1 MVDVGEMRK
10 TFLVPEIK
18 PLDQYDFFR
27 AKIAGSLS
35 WLLAK
40 SYGSENVPDELREP
54 FYTDQYDQEHIK
66 PPVIRLLLSSD
77 IYCRVCGQTL
87 SDDGAGPP
95 QDNMAVLQALSRKGL
110 QVKDQEVVVTGA
122 DLGKKPI
129 KMSAHLAV
137 IDGLMTAYMMETL
150 RGRKVAAGA
159 EGIGSL
165 GLSKEVV
172 TGMEYNLLLWVDKI
186 NQKLKAVSEKLHQ
199 LRLQP
204 SVDNPTNQGC
214 PTKWYWKLVPIRYR
228 KDKVLTKQTPCFP
241 TVTQLKDLANGCA
254 VAALIHHYCPD
265 VLRLQDV
272 CLKETMSVADSL
284 YNLQLIVEFTQEYLG
299 NCCHLG
305 LEDMLYTSPVLK
317 INILTFVAELFWWFE
332 VLKPEF
338 VQPREIPDLED
349 ASRSGL
355 NTPSGADNSSRL
367 PAFLLK
373 QPFLPVIQQT
383 SPSRSSSGSLNHSTS
398 MSQVDSFGKAW
409 TKKQLKRPLSQA
421 VSFSIPFGL
430 DSDVD
435 IVMGNPVGL
444 MRSVSSDSL
453 TSNTYRSHNCLPQAG
468 NNSSEEPVSHR
479 AREDLGSGT
488 GPTMSPRAA
497 RKGLLLPNEVAE
509 SEHHLPVENGV
520 AGDHSNCTELPTIE
534 EALKIIHNT
543 DKLEPRLR
551 PEGAPDGFFLHRPD
565 LAEDFLKPKTS
576 PSKVDLYPSYKSQ
589 ESGVLAASEDQMNS
603 GAAPSEDGNFSRD
616 DDSVLRDN
624 SLESDGEDS
633 SRPAQEEKDYASKD
647 ECTSC
652 FSSLSSQAESV
663 GSSGSGVKMTSF
675 AERKMK
681 KMSAPDSKSSSSQK
695 TTPDSSELNDQQ
707 MASWV
712 QRPADES
719 PSQNQALASEMT
731 QLGIRL
737 EEKRRAIEAQKK
749 RIEAI
754 FAKHRQRLG
763 KSAFLQLKRKEEGGE
778 PENGASACEDK
789 RKLSLEERLSKI
801 EDEEENDSPTQP
813 EFKGQDG
820 RALERDHE
828 EESSGG
834 NLGGRDT
841 KLRRPES
848 PKEPE
853 VDADIGE
860 YNNAVAK
867 LNSALSSLQ
876 IDMQRLAQQQ
886 ESLMEKK
893 NMQAWVIP
901 VPKATVSSSS
911 QRPSRT
917 AEFSSPSPSPS
928 RKPVSSGTRSPQS
941 GQKKASAPTPKSPRH
956 SRPAELKIT
965 PLTRVLTPPQN
976 VDSLPHLRKFSP
988 SQVTVQTKSSI
999 CFGEDDEEPDLDVR
1013 PKQRPVGPVAGC
1025 GSLADEPSAPER
1037 DEPPFDLE
1045 NEGNLRPVGPVVAR
1059 KPGGQPEELPD
1070 AGRKDNATAAKRT
1083 SLIEIPLSSLKG
1095 HEEGEDGSENVGD
1108 SVTGQV
1114 DPEQR
1119 SVGFFYK
1126 DEAKAEEEM
1135 ALKRAALMEKQQ
1147 KRTEEFRKRRM
1158 WLDAEKEQKKEEM
1171 RQQAEE
1177 EKVEKSFIKQEYLR
1191 RQQLKIMDDL
1201 DKVLRAKTTLSKGRK
1216 PRPKSSVFRDDS
1228 VLTRSPV
1235 KGLLGSRLNKVYSR
1249 STLSLSTMVNDSANS
1264 LSVKKSPRADSPSG
1278 LPSPSRLVSNHN
1290 GEKDWENAST
1300 ASSPASIPEYT
1311 GPKLYKE
1318 PSAKSN
1324 KFIIQ
1329 NAITRCCLAGRVN
1342 EPQKNKI
1349 LEEVEKS
1356 KSNHYLILFRDN
1368 SCQFRAVYTYSPDS
1382 EDMHRVAGVGPKV
1395 ITKNMIEGIYKYN
1408 SDRKQFTQIP
1418 SKTLSASVDAVTIQG
1433 HLWQTKRPGT
1443 PKKPGPSK

>member
-1 MVDVGEMRK
+1 MRK

-18 PLDQYDFFR
+18 PLDQYDFSR

-35 WLLAK
+35 WLLSK
-40 SYGSENVPDELREP
+40 SYGSENVPEELREP

-87 SDDGAGPP
+87 PHDELGLP

-110 QVKDQEVVVTGA
+110 QVKDQEVAVTDA
-122 DLGKKPI
+122 DLRKKPI
-129 KMSAHLAV
+129 KMGAHLAL
-137 IDGLMTAYMMETL
+137 IDALMTTYMMETL
-150 RGRKVAAGA
+150 RGRKITADTEEVT
-159 EGIGSL
+159 SL
-165 GLSKEVV
+165 SPSKQAPAS
-172 TGMEYNLLLWVDKI
+172 TEYNLLLWVDKI
-186 NQKLKAVSEKLHQ
+186 NQKLKDVSERLHQ
-199 LRLQP
+199 LRHQP
-204 SVDNPTNQGC
+204 GIDNSTNQG
-214 PTKWYWKLVPIRYR
+214 IRYR

-241 TVTQLKDLANGCA
+241 MVTQLKDLANGCA

-305 LEDMLYTSPVLK
+305 LEDMLYSPPVLK

-338 VQPREIPDLED
+338 VRPREIPDLED
-349 ASRSGL
+349 ASGSGS
-355 NTPSGADNSSRL
+355 NTPTGAENTSRL

-383 SPSRSSSGSLNHSTS
+383 SPRRSSSGALNHSTS

-453 TSNTYRSHNCLPQAG
+453 TTNAYRSQNCLPRAAC
-468 NNSSEEPVSHR
+468 NSSEDTAGYLGKEELANENGPV
-479 AREDLGSGT
+479 
-488 GPTMSPRAA
+488 MSPRTP
-497 RKGLLLPNEVAE
+497 RKGSQLSNKMTEK
-509 SEHHLPVENGV
+509 EHHRPVENGV
-520 AGDHSNCTELPTIE
+520 IDDHNNCTELPTIE

-565 LAEDFLKPKTS
+565 LTEGFVKPKTGQ
-576 PSKVDLYPSYKSQ
+576 SKFDLNPAYKPTDADR
-589 ESGVLAASEDQMNS
+589 ESGVLAPNGEQVSS
-603 GAAPSEDGNFSRD
+603 GAAPVEDGNFSRD

-624 SLESDGEDS
+624 SLDSDVEDC
-633 SRPAQEEKDYASKD
+633 SRPAQEKDYTSKD

-652 FSSLSSQAESV
+652 LSSISSQAESV
-663 GSSGSGVKMTSF
+663 ASSSGSGVKMTSF

-681 KMSAPDSKSSSSQK
+681 KINPLDSKSSSSQK
-695 TTPDSSELNDQQ
+695 TTPDSSDLNDQQ
-707 MASWV
+707 MASWA
-712 QRPADES
+712 QKSDES

-763 KSAFLQLKRKEEGGE
+763 KSAFLQLKKKEEGGE
-778 PENGASACEDK
+778 PESGAAADEDR

-801 EDEEENDSPTQP
+801 EDDDDENGNESPTQT
-813 EFKGQDG
+813 EFKGKDSKI
-820 RALERDHE
+820 LEKDHE
-828 EESSGG
+828 ESPSQDNGEK
-834 NLGGRDT
+834 DA
-841 KLRRPES
+841 KLRVSES

-853 VDADIGE
+853 VDTDIGE

-886 ESLMEKK
+886 ETLMEKK
-893 NMQAWVIP
+893 NMHAWVIP
-901 VPKATVSSSS
+901 APKPSS
-911 QRPSRT
+911 QRPTRDFQPSRS
-917 AEFSSPSPSPS
+917 AELSSPSPSPS

-941 GQKKASAPTPKSPRH
+941 SQKKTNSAPPKSPRH

-999 CFGEDDEEPDLDVR
+999 CFGEDDEELGADVR
-1013 PKQRPVGPVAGC
+1013 PKQRPVGPIASFGQPN
-1025 GSLADEPSAPER
+1025 EPSVGGR

-1045 NEGNLRPVGPVVAR
+1045 NEGNLRPVGPIVPR
-1059 KPGGQPEELPD
+1059 KTGGQTDEQPE
-1070 AGRKDNATAAKRT
+1070 GGKKDNATTIKRT

-1095 HEEGEDGSENVGD
+1095 PEESEDRLEDVSD
-1108 SVTGQV
+1108 STNDQM
-1114 DPEQR
+1114 DSEQR
-1119 SVGFFYK
+1119 SVGFFFK
-1126 DEAKAEEEM
+1126 DGAKAEEEM
-1135 ALKRAALMEKQQ
+1135 ALRRATLMEKQQ
-1147 KRTEEFRKRRM
+1147 KRTEDFRRRRM
-1158 WLDAEKEQKKEEM
+1158 WLDAEKEQKKEET
-1171 RQQAEE
+1171 RQQVEE
-1177 EKVEKSFIKQEYLR
+1177 EKVEKNFIKQEYLR

-1201 DKVLRAKTTLSKGRK
+1201 DKVLRAKTSASKGRK

-1249 STLSLSTMVNDSANS
+1249 STLSLSTMANDSANS

-1278 LPSPSRLVSNHN
+1278 LPSPNRLAGNHN

-1324 KFIIQ
+1324 KYIIQ

-1368 SCQFRAVYTYSPDS
+1368 SCQFRAVYTFFPDS
-1382 EDMHRVAGVGPKV
+1382 EDMQRVAGVGPKV

>member
-1 MVDVGEMRK
+1 MVDVDEMRK

-18 PLDQYDFFR
+18 PLDQYDFSR

-40 SYGSENVPDELREP
+40 SYGPENVPEELREP

-87 SDDGAGPP
+87 PRDAAGPP
-95 QDNMAVLQALSRKGL
+95 QDNAGVLQALSRKGL
-110 QVKDQEVVVTGA
+110 PVKDQEAGVTEA
-122 DLGKKPI
+122 DLRKKPI
-129 KMSAHLAV
+129 KMGAHLAV
-137 IDGLMTAYMMETL
+137 IDALMTAYMMETL
-150 RGRKVAAGA
+150 
-159 EGIGSL
+159 
-165 GLSKEVV
+165 
-172 TGMEYNLLLWVDKI
+172 TGMKIAVSTEEIASLSPSKQVPASTEYHLLFWVDKV
-186 NQKLKAVSEKLHQ
+186 NQKLKDVCERLHQ
-199 LRLQP
+199 LRQQP
-204 SVDNPTNQGC
+204 GRDNGTNQG
-214 PTKWYWKLVPIRYR
+214 IRYR

-241 TVTQLKDLANGCA
+241 TVTQLKDVANGCA
-254 VAALIHHYCPD
+254 VAALIHYYCPD
-265 VLRLQDV
+265 VLRLEDV

-284 YNLQLIVEFTQEYLG
+284 YNLQLILEFTQEYLG

-305 LEDMLYTSPVLK
+305 LEDMLYTPPVLK

-338 VQPREIPDLED
+338 VRPREIPDLED
-349 ASRSGL
+349 ASGSGS
-355 NTPSGADNSSRL
+355 NTPTGAESTSRL

-383 SPSRSSSGSLNHSTS
+383 SPGRRSSGPLYHSTS

-453 TSNTYRSHNCLPQAG
+453 TTNAYRSQNCLPRAVY
-468 NNSSEEPVSHR
+468 NSAEDTADYLGKEEQLANENGLV
-479 AREDLGSGT
+479 T
-488 GPTMSPRAA
+488 SPKTP
-497 RKGLLLPNEVAE
+497 RKGSQLSNKMMEK
-509 SEHHLPVENGV
+509 EHQGQHRPVENGV
-520 AGDHSNCTELPTIE
+520 VDDHNNYTELPTIE
-534 EALKIIHNT
+534 EALKIIHST

-551 PEGAPDGFFLHRPD
+551 PEGAPDGFFLHKPD
-565 LAEDFLKPKTS
+565 LTEGFIKPKTS
-576 PSKVDLYPSYKSQ
+576 QSKFDLNPPYKSVDAAK
-589 ESGVLAASEDQMNS
+589 ESGILTPSGDQLNS
-603 GAAPSEDGNFSRD
+603 GDVPSEDGNFSRD

-624 SLESDGEDS
+624 SLDSDVEDS
-633 SRPAQEEKDYASKD
+633 SRPAQEKDYTSKD

-652 FSSLSSQAESV
+652 LSSLSSQAESV
-663 GSSGSGVKMTSF
+663 ASSGSGVKMTSF

-681 KMSAPDSKSSSSQK
+681 KINPADSKSSSSQK
-695 TTPDSSELNDQQ
+695 TTPDSSDLNDQQ
-707 MASWV
+707 MASWAH
-712 QRPADES
+712 RSDES
-719 PSQNQALASEMT
+719 PSRNQALASEMT

-763 KSAFLQLKRKEEGGE
+763 KSAFLQLKKKEEGGE
-778 PENGASACEDK
+778 SESGATADEDK

-801 EDEEENDSPTQP
+801 EDDDDENESPTQS
-813 EFKGQDG
+813 EFKGKDSKI
-820 RALERDHE
+820 LEKDN
-828 EESSGG
+828 EESLSKNHGEK
-834 NLGGRDT
+834 NL
-841 KLRRPES
+841 KLGVPES

-876 IDMQRLAQQQ
+876 VDMQRLAQQQ
-886 ESLMEKK
+886 DMLMEKK
-893 NMQAWVIP
+893 NTQSWVIP
-901 VPKATVSSSS
+901 APKPSS
-911 QRPSRT
+911 QRPTRDFQPSRS

-928 RKPVSSGTRSPQS
+928 RKPISSGIRSPQT
-941 GQKKASAPTPKSPRH
+941 GQKKTNSTPPKSPRH
-956 SRPAELKIT
+956 SRPVELKIP

-976 VDSLPHLRKFSP
+976 VDTLPHLRKFSP

-999 CFGEDDEEPDLDVR
+999 CFGADDKEQGTGVR
-1013 PKQRPVGPVAGC
+1013 PKQRPVGPIASFSGQANESSVVE
-1025 GSLADEPSAPER
+1025 LDPS
-1037 DEPPFDLE
+1037 FDLE
-1045 NEGNLRPVGPVVAR
+1045 NEGNLRPVVPQKTGID
-1059 KPGGQPEELPD
+1059 GGQPD
-1070 AGRKDNATAAKRT
+1070 DQSDGGKKDNSITTKRT
-1083 SLIEIPLSSLKG
+1083 SLIEIPLSSLKAP
-1095 HEEGEDGSENVGD
+1095 EESEDVQESVSD
-1108 SVTGQV
+1108 STSDQM
-1114 DPEQR
+1114 DSEQR
-1119 SVGFFYK
+1119 SIGFFFK

-1147 KRTEEFRKRRM
+1147 KRTEEFRKRRQ
-1158 WLDAEKEQKKEEM
+1158 WLDVEKEQKKEEA
-1171 RQQAEE
+1171 RQQVEE
-1177 EKVEKSFIKQEYLR
+1177 EKPEKNFIKQEYLR

-1201 DKVLRAKTTLSKGRK
+1201 DKVLRAKSTGSRGRRV
-1216 PRPKSSVFRDDS
+1216 RPKSSVFRDDS

-1249 STLSLSTMVNDSANS
+1249 STLSLSTMVNDSANN
-1264 LSVKKSPRADSPSG
+1264 LSVKKSPRTDSPSG
-1278 LPSPSRLVSNHN
+1278 LQSPSRLIGSHN

-1324 KFIIQ
+1324 KYIIQ
-1329 NAITRCCLAGRVN
+1329 NAISRCCLAGKVN

-1349 LEEVEKS
+1349 LEEVERS
-1356 KSNHYLILFRDN
+1356 KSNHYLILFRDT
-1368 SCQFRAVYTYSPDS
+1368 SCQFRAVYTFPPDS
-1382 EDMHRVAGVGPKV
+1382 EEMHRVAGVGPKV

-1418 SKTLSASVDAVTIQG
+1418 TKSVSASVDAVTIQG
-1433 HLWQTKRPGT
+1433 HLWQTKRPAT